1 MFLEIFLFE
10 LKYRKAR
17 AATYVYF
24 MVIFVLSFLTVTS
37 PSVNLSGA
45 IGQVKAN
52 APSVIALCT
61 ILFSFFSTIITSS
74 VMGVAIVRDF
84 DYNTEAI
91 LFSTPITKAQYLFGR
106 FAGSMVVLILIQLAL
121 VLGLMTGFAI
131 GRSLPWDPAWHNKE
145 LLAFTPWHYIQP
157 FLVFAVTNIFTM
169 GALFFMSGALWRN
182 SIVIYAQGVVMLIL
196 YQVSTV
202 FLVDLDLKHV
212 AAMIDPF
219 GLQTFLTTAAYWTPN
234 EQNANLATLTGD
246 VLINRAIWFGV
257 GIAALFVTCKGFTF
271 NVVRT
276 SFFKSK
282 VQRPSLPAES
292 QPTAVVYPARRFDHA
307 GARLEQISRL
317 SFFYFRMIWK
327 EIPFIAIVSC
337 GVLLLFVDA
346 TRINQL
352 YGTSSYPTTNA
363 ILSLINKSF
372 NLFFLILALFYSGE
386 LIWKERSAR
395 FNLIMDAIPL
405 PNFVGLVSKFISLIL
420 VYSSILLIL
429 IFCGVL
435 VQVYHGYYQFNLLTY
450 LGTLFS
456 QNLSV
461 LTMFTLFFFFIQV
474 LVNNKFHGFA
484 ICILFLILNALLPR
498 LGLEHSLWQFG
509 SGSLGVFSDMNM
521 YGHFVTP
528 FVWLRLYWTG
538 IGLLLFCVAILFLA
552 GTHDDGFR
560 YRWRASRARLTPSM
574 SAAIAC
580 SMLLF
585 VPAGA
590 YVYYNTNVLNKFN
603 GSSGRESLRA
613 GYEAGYRQYA
623 NIDQPKIVEC
633 KIQVELYP
641 EKRDFLINGH
651 YYLKNKTARPIAE
664 IHVQHNLEQDVRVDL
679 LEFGSGAVLKA
690 NDEKYRHSI
699 YELGHPLM
707 PGDSVRMNFR
717 LSFLTNGFVDGKSNT
732 DIVYNGTFLNNSYLP
747 ALGYNKSFGL
757 IDNDLRHKYGL
768 KESDVVK
775 VGDPGAT
782 SVNLFGD
789 DADRIRFEAVIGTEA
804 DQTAIAPGYLR
815 KQWAQEGRNYFQYA
829 MDAPMAN
836 FFSIVSG
843 RYQVRREVWNGID
856 LEIYHHPEH
865 TYNLNRMMEAMK
877 DALKYYSENF
887 SSFQYRQLRIM
898 EFPRYSQFA
907 QSFANTI
914 PFSEGLGF
922 ILRIERPNKD
932 LDMVYYLTAHE
943 TAHQWWGHQV
953 MEAEA
958 QGSAMLSESLS
969 QYSALMVMKHSFPQE
984 AVQKYLRYELDNYLK
999 GRAAERNKEQP
1010 LAKVEKQPYVHY
1022 NKASLVFY
1030 ALQDYIGE
1038 KNLNEALSRYNKEW
1052 AYKEGVYPSSR
1063 DLLKHLRS
1071 ATPDSL
1077 LYLIEDMFQ
1086 TITLYNNKALDAQYE
1101 EISPGQFDVTVNIS
1115 AEKVRADSL
1124 GAETPTPLSDWID
1137 VGVYS
1142 RNEQGDEI
1150 LVYTRKHLFST
1161 RLEKITI
1168 RVKSRP
1174 TRIGIDPLNKLIDKH
1189 PDDNVVEVNKA
1200 IGIENISIQ
1209 H

>member
-1 MFLEIFLFE
+1 MFKEIFLFE
-10 LKYRKAR
+10 LKYRRVR

-24 MVIFVLSFLTVTS
+24 LIIFVLSFLTVTS
-37 PSVNLSGA
+37 PTVNLSGA

-61 ILFSFFSTIITSS
+61 IVFSFFCTIITSS

-84 DYNTEAI
+84 DNNTEAI
-91 LFSTPITKAQYLFGR
+91 MFSTPIRKAHYLFGR
-106 FAGSMVVLILIQLAL
+106 FAGSMVVLILIHLGL
-121 VLGLMTGFAI
+121 VLGLMAGFAI
-131 GRSLPWDPAWHNKE
+131 GNSLPWDTAWHNKE
-145 LLAFTPWHYIQP
+145 LLAFTPWHFIQP
-157 FLVFAVTNIFTM
+157 FLVFALTNIFTM

-182 SIVIYAQGVVMLIL
+182 SIIIYTQGVVMLIL

-202 FLVDLDLKHV
+202 FLVDLDLKHI
-212 AAMIDPF
+212 AALIDPF
-219 GLQTFLTTAAYWTPN
+219 GLQTFLATAVYWTPS
-234 EQNANLATLTGD
+234 EQNLSLVTLTGD
-246 VLINRAIWFGV
+246 VLINRGIWFGV
-257 GIAALFVTCKGFTF
+257 GVAALFITYKGFSF

-276 SFFKSK
+276 SFFKSNL
-282 VQRPSLPAES
+282 QRPDISPKNLSTGAIPH
-292 QPTAVVYPARRFDHA
+292 ARQFDHTL
-307 GARLEQISRL
+307 ARLQQITKL
-317 SFFYFRMIWK
+317 SIFYFRMIWK

-386 LIWKERSAR
+386 LIWKERSSR
-395 FNLIMDAIPL
+395 FNLIMDVIPL
-405 PNFVGLVSKFISLIL
+405 PNFVGFVSKFISLLLI
-420 VYSSILLIL
+420 YSSILLIL

-435 VQVYHGYYQFNLLTY
+435 VQVYHGYYQFSLSTY
-450 LGTLFS
+450 LATLFS
-456 QNLSV
+456 QNLSS
-461 LTMFTLFFFFIQV
+461 LAGFTLLFFFIQA

-484 ICILFLILNALLPR
+484 ICILFLVLNSILPR

-509 SGSLGVFSDMNM
+509 SGTLGVFSDMNT

-538 IGLLLFCVAILFLA
+538 IGLLLFFVAILFAA
-552 GTHDDGFR
+552 GGAEEGLSE
-560 YRWRASRARLTPSM
+560 RWRASKSRLTPSFR
-574 SAAIAC
+574 AAIAG
-580 SMLLF
+580 SILLF
-585 VPAGA
+585 TLSGA
-590 YVYYNTNVLNKFN
+590 YIFYNTNVVNNFN
-603 GSSGRESLRA
+603 GTVQRESMRA
-613 GYEAGYRQYA
+613 GYEAEFRQYA

-641 EKRDFLINGH
+641 QKRDFLINGQ
-651 YYLKNKTARPIAE
+651 YYLKNKSAKPISE
-664 IHVQHNLEQDVRVDL
+664 IHIQYNLEQEVIVDQ
-679 LEFGSGAVLKA
+679 LEFRFGAVLKSH
-690 NDEKYRHSI
+690 DKKYRHSV
-699 YELGHPLM
+699 YELTRALK
-707 PGDSVRMNFR
+707 PGDSVQMFFR
-717 LSFLTNGFVDGKSNT
+717 LSFLTRGFVDGRSNT

-747 ALGYNKSFGL
+747 ALGYNKNFDL

-768 KESDVVK
+768 KERTEMVP
-775 VGDPGAT
+775 VGDVGAT

-789 DADRIRFEAVIGTEA
+789 DADRIRFEAIIGTEP
-804 DQTAIAPGYLR
+804 DQIAIAPGYLR
-815 KQWAQEGRNYFQYA
+815 KQWKQDGRQYFQYE

-843 RYQVRREVWNGID
+843 RYSVSKEKWNGID

-865 TYNLNRMMEAMK
+865 TYNLNRMMDGMK

-887 SSFQYRQLRIM
+887 GSFQYRQLRIM
-898 EFPRYSQFA
+898 EFPRYSQSA

-922 ILRIERPNKD
+922 ILRIERPQKD

-969 QYSALMVMKHSFPQE
+969 QYSALMVMKRSFPQE
-984 AVQKYLRYELDNYLK
+984 VIQKYLRYELDNYLK
-999 GRAAERNKEQP
+999 GRATERNKEQP
-1010 LAKVEKQPYVHY
+1010 LATVEKQPYVHY
-1022 NKASLVFY
+1022 NKASLVFF

-1038 KNLNEALSRYNKEW
+1038 NNLNKALASYNKEW
-1052 AYKEGVYPSSR
+1052 AFREDVYPSSG
-1063 DLLKHLRS
+1063 DLLKHIRL

-1077 LYLIEDMFQ
+1077 LYLVHDMFE
-1086 TITLYNNKALDAQYE
+1086 TITLFNNKAIGAVYE
-1101 EISPGQFDVTVNIS
+1101 EVSPGEYDLTVDIT

-1124 GAETPTPLSDWID
+1124 GAETSIPLRDWID

-1142 RNEQGDEI
+1142 RNEKGEDS
-1150 LVYTRKHLFST
+1150 LVYLKKHLINTKSD
-1161 RLEKITI
+1161 KITVS
-1168 RVKSRP
+1168 VKSKPSRA
-1174 TRIGIDPLNKLIDKH
+1174 GIDPLNKLIDKH
-1189 PDDNVVEVNKA
+1189 ADDNVVEVKKA
-1200 IGIENISIQ
+1200 IGIDNIIQ
-1209 H
+1209 Q